1 MQRTLRQSRQSGALN
16 LSARDLKD
24 IPKAV
29 FFPNMHMESD
39 EQHWEC
45 RDLVKLDLS
54 YNDLVAVPADV
65 EQLQALT
72 WLKLKQN
79 QLTDIPPQLA
89 SLTSLVYLDLS
100 NNKLHEASSFLGS
113 LVRLRELSLSAN
125 VLTSLPDTLGLLV
138 HLETLALHDN
148 QLVCIPS
155 SIAHL
160 TKLRSVSVQQNLLET
175 LPPLSSL
182 VLLETLDVSK
192 NKLAAMPA
200 LDALRRLKSVDLR
213 HNRLDD
219 LPTLPSTLTMLF
231 AGHNRLRDLPQ
242 LERLA
247 PALTVLD
254 VRCNQLDALP
264 PSIASLDFLTSLDV
278 SNNNLSDLPPG
289 LGSLDALNHLVLDG
303 NPLRAIRQ
311 SVVAGGCVALKQYLQ
326 KRTAQLQTPAA
337 ADVVTST
344 AHSIPDHFIRDACA
358 SGVLD
363 LSNRR
368 TLDLSHLA
376 SAPRLGASLIH
387 LNMSHNGLS
396 ALPPGLASLHLLQS
410 LAAENN
416 YLTSLPVDIA
426 ELPRLQALRVQKNR
440 LTDAAL
446 AAVVHI
452 TAPIRY
458 TLVELDVRNN
468 NLTKVPPGLSAFQ
481 LLDTLL
487 VSFNQIT
494 ALDGVHWANMTK
506 LTSCL
511 ASNNRLESLGTIY
524 VAPSLTSLNVENN
537 ALRHIPIELGQTVHL
552 RLVNIQGNPQRH
564 IRSSVVQRGPHAVLQ
579 HLQQLAEKPV
589 DLTRAPAKR
598 PLDQSPS
605 ATWQNDDESP
615 PSTKRRAT
623 EDSNVLIPVETKSL
637 AQQIQAA
644 EAEMDG
650 FGVSSA
656 RLAALKKELANLR
669 KQQAQH
675 E

>member
-1 MQRTLRQSRQSGALN
+1 MVR
-16 LSARDLKD
+16 
-24 IPKAV
+24 
-29 FFPNMHMESD
+29 
-39 EQHWEC
+39 
-45 RDLVKLDLS
+45 
-54 YNDLVAVPADV
+54 
-65 EQLQALT
+65 
-72 WLKLKQN
+72 
-79 QLTDIPPQLA
+79 
-89 SLTSLVYLDLS
+89 LVYPS
-100 NNKLHEASSFLGS
+100 NKLHEASSFLGS

-125 VLTSLPDTLGLLV
+125 VLTSLPDTLGLL
-138 HLETLALHDN
+138 
-148 QLVCIPS
+148 
-155 SIAHL
+155 
-160 TKLRSVSVQQNLLET
+160 LRSVSVQQNLLET

-289 LGSLDALNHLVLDG
+289 RSTID
-303 NPLRAIRQ
+303 PL
-311 SVVAGGCVALKQYLQ
+311 
-326 KRTAQLQTPAA
+326 
-337 ADVVTST
+337 
-344 AHSIPDHFIRDACA
+344 
-358 SGVLD
+358 
-363 LSNRR
+363 LS
-368 TLDLSHLA
+368 S
-376 SAPRLGASLIH
+376 
-387 LNMSHNGLS
+387 
-396 ALPPGLASLHLLQS
+396 S

-458 TLVELDVRNN
+458 TLVVRFPKRELDVRNN

-511 ASNNRLESLGTIY
+511 ASNNR
-524 VAPSLTSLNVENN
+524 
-537 ALRHIPIELGQTVHL
+537 IPIELGQTVHL